1 MMLPFFFFFFK
12 SYLLKCDANTSPHEW
27 TQIQYD
33 PTYRNYAIMT
43 SSECGRI
50 VVIGNILGG
59 LNIIS
64 PNDCFEVEETSRL
77 I

>member
-1 MMLPFFFFFFK
+1 MFAFST
-12 SYLLKCDANTSPHEW
+12 SYLLKCDTNTSPYEW

-59 LNIIS
+59 LIIIS
-64 PNDCFEVEETSRL
+64 PDDCFKVEETWL
-77 I
+77 D